1 MKAPYFNEI
10 DRMIIKADNSF
21 SASRMKLFIAQKKLE
36 KEIAKPLDKI
46 ISYLAKYLN

>member
-1 MKAPYFNEI
+1 MIKPYFDKI
-10 DRMIIKADNSF
+10 DRMIIKNDNSF

-46 ISYLAKYLN
+46 IEFLAKYIN